1 MNKFICVLILFLM
14 GSDGFSNQI
23 TINNWTG
30 CEFYYSFR
38 GLEDPLDP
46 ASYFESE
53 EILIPA
59 NQQVV
64 FDSPSAI
71 PGLSNLSSTATF
83 YYIKGY
89 CLEIPSASN
98 SNNEVSI
105 GDANW
110 GFVSPFYTSTNNY
123 YPVCKSNTTLII
135 TWAYDTNNNIIVSI
149 L

>member
-1 MNKFICVLILFLM
+1 MNRFIYILILLLI
-14 GSDGFSNQI
+14 GNEGFSNKI
-23 TINNWTG
+23 TINNITG

-38 GLEDPLDP
+38 GLDDPLNP
-46 ASYFESE
+46 TSYFESE

-71 PGLSNLSSTATF
+71 PGLSNLSSSATF

-89 CLEIPSASN
+89 CLELPSSNASN
-98 SNNEVSI
+98 DVSI
-105 GDANW
+105 GDASW
-110 GFVSPFYTSTNNY
+110 GFVSPFHTDTNNY
-123 YPVCKSNTTLII
+123 YPVCNSNNSLTIV
-135 TWAYDTNNNIIVSI
+135 WMADSNNDIFVTI